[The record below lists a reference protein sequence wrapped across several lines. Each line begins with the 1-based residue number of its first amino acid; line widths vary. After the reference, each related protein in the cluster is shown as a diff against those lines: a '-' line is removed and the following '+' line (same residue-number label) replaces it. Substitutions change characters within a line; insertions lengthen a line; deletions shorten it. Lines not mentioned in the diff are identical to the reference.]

1 MTVNF
6 YFYKLHDGQ
15 NVGTSAIFVCRKR
28 ILQKFT
34 DFRFDA
40 CKARDSFIE
49 SCVTSEFNRSALSVY
64 VSLQETQYETDEV
77 LITMDCTVAGTWCEI
92 DAIKI
97 KNVPNIDGK
106 CSEMINEALWHG
118 VFGRTHLEPQKFMCC
133 LLIMYKM

>member
-1 MTVNF
+1 MSFASNIFCLSDSEVF
-6 YFYKLHDGQ
+6 FKLHGGQ
-15 NVGTSAIFVCRKR
+15 DGTSTRFVCRKR
-28 ILQKFT
+28 ILLKFT
-34 DFRFDA
+34 DLRFFA

-49 SCVTSEFNRSALSVY
+49 SCVTFEFNRSALSVY

-106 CSEMINEALWHG
+106 GFFS
-118 VFGRTHLEPQKFMCC
+118 RTYLKS
-133 LLIMYKM
+133 